1 MSRPQQYF
9 LPDVDPTIAVAQ
21 AARLEGTAGVSV
33 PATRRLPANRFTPLI
48 GMSVM
53 LLLIVVGWVV
63 RSPSTTSAVYA
74 FAEKIP
80 ANR

>member
-33 PATRRLPANRFTPLI
+33 SATRSPLKNRSMPLI
-48 GMSVM
+48 GTSVM
-53 LLLIVVGWVV
+53 LLLIVVGWVI
-63 RSPSTTSAVYA
+63 RSPSTTSAV
-74 FAEKIP
+74 
-80 ANR
+80 